1 MVVSAST
8 SSSKSCAIF
17 LLRRERFRRPS
28 HARRTIFT
36 SRTGRPSC
44 QARRRP
50 RSAAASARRAATV
63 GSARPPTPQP
73 PPFHR
78 APAGHRCASLAP
90 QLDKHGKSECPKCL
104 SPMPKEAPPQRTAAA
119 QQPPPA
125 RPKPKPVAPTTAQKL
140 AAASSDDQE
149 VWDEAPVEGMSCPA
163 HDIYESARAPKL
175 PSQAPTKERRRECPK
190 CAYRWVSAPPPPFH
204 ACLPATAAPRR
215 SSTSTASRSAP
226 SASLRCPRPPEGN
239 AARPRARRIWRD
251 VRTSLAAAPET
262 RQSPHA
268 WAAAPCRSRRAPR
281 RVESG
286 VRLSRDDT
294 VVSLCSVRQSGIHRG
309 SISRFPQ
316 NVVT

>member
-1 MVVSAST
+1 MAEHWQQYSFRRTRVEGSLSNEKLYEQFALVDSDT
-8 SSSKSCAIF
+8 SGYIEAGELEQAVKMWAFNTGQPAPDSQEMLAFADVDHDGRISFDEFIKVMRYIPPKEGTIPPPVSCA
-17 LLRRERFRRPS
+17 
-28 HARRTIFT
+28 
-36 SRTGRPSC
+36 
-44 QARRRP
+44 
-50 RSAAASARRAATV
+50 
-63 GSARPPTPQP
+63 
-73 PPFHR
+73 
-78 APAGHRCASLAP
+78 
-90 QLDKHGKSECPKCL
+90 
-104 SPMPKEAPPQRTAAA
+104 
-119 QQPPPA
+119 
-125 RPKPKPVAPTTAQKL
+125 
-140 AAASSDDQE
+140 
-149 VWDEAPVEGMSCPA
+149 A
-163 HDIYESARAPKL
+163 HDIYESNRAPKL
-175 PSQAPTKERRRECPK
+175 PSKAPTKERRRECPK